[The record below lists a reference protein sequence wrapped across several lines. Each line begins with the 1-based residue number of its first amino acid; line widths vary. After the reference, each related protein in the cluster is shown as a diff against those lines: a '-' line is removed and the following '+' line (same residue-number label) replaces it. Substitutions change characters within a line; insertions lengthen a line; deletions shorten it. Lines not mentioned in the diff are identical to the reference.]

1 MYRLGCGDDGK
12 TGPGLCDWIGEGRV
26 DAKEGEDNSADNLR
40 LVEPRH
46 LVENNLQIPVE
57 ARTGQELDFRGS
69 TVLLDNRSLETV
81 VFFVEVRKRGH

>member
-1 MYRLGCGDDGK
+1 MYRRGCGDDGN

-46 LVENNLQIPVE
+46 LVKITCRFQLRP
-57 ARTGQELDFRGS
+57 GQGRNWIFEEERYYLTTDR
-69 TVLLDNRSLETV
+69 
-81 VFFVEVRKRGH
+81 